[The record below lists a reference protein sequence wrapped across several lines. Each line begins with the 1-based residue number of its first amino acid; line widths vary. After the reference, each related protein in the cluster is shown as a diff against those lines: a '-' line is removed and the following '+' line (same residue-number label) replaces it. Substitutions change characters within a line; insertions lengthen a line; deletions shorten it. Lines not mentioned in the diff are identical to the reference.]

1 MRVERLLRSI
11 DFERVL
17 GTPPR
22 GRSAHFAVHCVAVG
36 PTAGRKRVKDSKLST
51 SQGTS
56 GVQLVDDSAEAAPPA
71 ATLRPAA
78 CWLGVV
84 VPKRHARRSVTRS
97 LLKREIRAAVA
108 RHAERLDAGLWLV
121 RLRAPFDTQSYVSAA
136 SAALRRAARD
146 ELDELL
152 LRAAR
157 RVQPA

>member
-1 MRVERLLRSI
+1 M
-11 DFERVL
+11 
-17 GTPPR
+17 
-22 GRSAHFAVHCVAVG
+22 
-36 PTAGRKRVKDSKLST
+36 
-51 SQGTS
+51 
-56 GVQLVDDSAEAAPPA
+56 DDSAATALPA
-71 ATLRPAA
+71 ATSPPSA

-136 SAALRRAARD
+136 SAALRRAVRD

-157 RVQPA
+157 RAQPT